1 MWKCMLCDE
10 SYCKRSNY
18 QRHLNS
24 EKHLA
29 SKKFNEEFS
38 AFLNNNRSEDEFTA
52 FANNNRSELLKINS
66 TSQDKWRCNVCDE
79 SFSQKYNF
87 QRHLTRTAHQ
97 KNVLK
102 TDKIRNISVINNNN
116 YELRRIESAFQN
128 RLETFL
134 ITNTNDRKKV
144 DNLAT
149 FLEGT
154 TDFLLF
160 TIKKQLETKTA
171 LLVNLKV
178 CAKFKR
184 ITGEEQEFAL
194 KTSNIKIFRNDI
206 GLKLSIKINGLY
218 ADLTAELQDLEKKG
232 SGWSY
237 KYTTSMEVSIN

>member
-1 MWKCMLCDE
+1 MWKCILCDE

-18 QRHLNS
+18 QRHLGTK
-24 EKHLA
+24 KHL
-29 SKKFNEEFS
+29 SKKAQVIRSTWKCNICHKTYSTNFNYQKH
-38 AFLNNNRSEDEFTA
+38 LNRAKHRE
-52 FANNNRSELLKINS
+52 
-66 TSQDKWRCNVCDE
+66 
-79 SFSQKYNF
+79 
-87 QRHLTRTAHQ
+87 
-97 KNVLK
+97 NVLK
-102 TDKIRNISVINNNN
+102 TDKIKNISIINNNN
-116 YELRRIESAFQN
+116 YELRKIESAFQN

-160 TIKKQLETKTA
+160 AIKKQLETKTA

-194 KTSNIKIFRNDI
+194 KTSNIKIFRNDV
-206 GLKLSIKINGLY
+206 GLKLNIKINGLY
-218 ADLTAELQDLEKKG
+218 EDLTAELQDLEKKG
-232 SGWSY
+232 EWL
-237 KYTTSMEVSIN
+237 EL

>member
-1 MWKCMLCDE
+1 MWKCILCDE

-18 QRHLNS
+18 QRHLGTKKHLSKKAQVIRSTWKCNICHKTYSTNFNYQKHLNS
-24 EKHLA
+24 EKHLT

-38 AFLNNNRSEDEFTA
+38 AFLNNNHSEEEFTT

-66 TSQDKWRCNVCDE
+66 TSQDKWKCNVCDE

-87 QRHLTRTAHQ
+87 QRHLTKTAHR

-102 TDKIRNISVINNNN
+102 TNKIRNISIINNNN
-116 YELRRIESAFQN
+116 YELRKIESAFQN

-160 TIKKQLETKTA
+160 TINKQLETKTA

-178 CAKFKR
+178 
-184 ITGEEQEFAL
+184 
-194 KTSNIKIFRNDI
+194 
-206 GLKLSIKINGLY
+206 Y
-218 ADLTAELQDLEKKG
+218 
-232 SGWSY
+232 
-237 KYTTSMEVSIN
+237 